1 MPIPG
6 TARTL
11 LVVGRL
17 VALVAAAFALALM
30 AKPGYELFR
39 YVFFSGSL
47 TWAGIIPV
55 VFALRICVAGW
66 VAWDVLRL
74 DGRALMR
81 ALLAAFG
88 ISFLLLYGWY
98 YLILGMDYELFY
110 WNVAGDFLYLAGGL
124 LLGCASLLSAR
135 AGSGMATPER

>member
-1 MPIPG
+1 MTISG

-17 VALVAAAFALALM
+17 VAFAAAAFALALM

-47 TWAGIIPV
+47 SWAGIIPV

-66 VAWDVLRL
+66 VAWAVLRL
-74 DGRALMR
+74 DGRALR
-81 ALLAAFG
+81 RVLLAAFG
-88 ISFLLLYGWY
+88 ISFVLLYGWY

-110 WNVAGDFLYLAGGL
+110 WIVAGDFLYLAGGL
-124 LLGCASLLSAR
+124 LVGCASLLSAL
-135 AGSGMATPER
+135 AGSEMATPER

>member
-1 MPIPG
+1 MTIPG
-6 TARTL
+6 TAQAL

-17 VALVAAAFALALM
+17 GAFAAAAFALALT

-55 VFALRICVAGW
+55 VFALRVCVAGW
-66 VAWDVLRL
+66 VAWAVLRL

-81 ALLAAFG
+81 VLLAAFG

-110 WNVAGDFLYLAGGL
+110 WIVAGDFLYLAGGL
-124 LLGCASLLSAR
+124 LIGCASLLSAR
-135 AGSGMATPER
+135 AGSEMAAPER

>member
-1 MPIPG
+1 MAISG

-17 VALVAAAFALALM
+17 VAFAAVAFALGLM

-47 TWAGIIPV
+47 TWAGVIPV

-66 VAWDVLRL
+66 VAWAVLRL

-81 ALLAAFG
+81 VLLAAFG

-98 YLILGMDYELFY
+98 YLILGIDDELFH
-110 WNVAGDFLYLAGGL
+110 WIVAGDFLYLAGGL
-124 LLGCASLLSAR
+124 LVGCASLLSAHTRTGDGR
-135 AGSGMATPER
+135 A